1 MNAYVQ
7 YMTKIQLKLLVIKW
21 VDQYKKR
28 EMIAVDAGL
37 SSLLWTAKSVFVVSL
52 GLDCKVCYIIWTAK
66 SVLRFIFEAGRQMFL
81 FLDS

>member
-66 SVLRFIFEAGRQMFL
+66 SVLHL
-81 FLDS
+81 FLKLGD